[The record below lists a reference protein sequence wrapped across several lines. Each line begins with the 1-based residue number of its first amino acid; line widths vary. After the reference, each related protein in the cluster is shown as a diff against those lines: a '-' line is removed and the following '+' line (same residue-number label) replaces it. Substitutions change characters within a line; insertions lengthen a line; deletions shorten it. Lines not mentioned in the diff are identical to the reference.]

1 MAKYKDTRHKNRE
14 LQYLPREENKE
25 ENKMNRVPTFTE
37 SMIVVAG
44 VATFAIYVFITI
56 S

>member
-1 MAKYKDTRHKNRE
+1 MSRI
-14 LQYLPREENKE
+14 
-25 ENKMNRVPTFTE
+25 PTFTE

-44 VATFAIYVFITI
+44 VATFAIYVFIMV